1 MKVLSDR
8 IGGTGLTEEMLKS
21 FVLQNK
27 DGDTDYTIN
36 ILRLQPGPSNE
47 GGGLALGWF
56 CRLGGC
62 RRPYSYYSFELM
74 KSF

>member
-8 IGGTGLTEEMLKS
+8 ISGSGLTEEMLKS

-27 DGDTDYTIN
+27 DGNTDYTIN
-36 ILRLQPGPSNE
+36 ILRQQPGPSNE
-47 GGGLALGWF
+47 GGGLALGF

-62 RRPYSYYSFELM
+62 RRPYSYYSIELM